1 MKKKNKNSCFPQLK
15 SYFRTFQLSIQAKIA
30 EILKKDEKANVIA
43 PKTHAFGRS
52 LSPASQYRK
61 RLEFSNPDPSRFP
74 KEIYSG
80 EHLFKG
86 IECLK

>member
-1 MKKKNKNSCFPQLK
+1 MNFPIKILNLPCQLC
-15 SYFRTFQLSIQAKIA
+15 IEAKID
-30 EILKKDEKANVIA
+30 EILKKDEKINVIA

-52 LSPASQYRK
+52 LSPTSQYRK
-61 RLEFSNPDPSRFP
+61 RLEFPNPDASQFP